1 MKFFAKTVGAE
12 EYEDCEAFVVYFNQ
26 CNDDEFEADPDG
38 DYLSLMLQIP
48 LKPEPTEGCNL
59 IVGVKCLSSAIQQ
72 ISLATESLLVQLS
85 EQAAAV
91 LGFSQVEV
99 AFAPLNSEA
108 MDNLENGLYRVVNG
122 QLKADSSQPDLT
134 WIVR

>member
-26 CNDDEFEADPDG
+26 CDDTEFEANPDR

-48 LKPEPTEGCNL
+48 LVPEPTDGCTL
-59 IVGVKCLSSAIQQ
+59 IVGVKCLSFAIQR
-72 ISLATESLLVQLS
+72 ISLATESLLVQLN
-85 EQAAAV
+85 EQATAL
-91 LGFSQVEV
+91 LGYSQVEV
-99 AFAPLNSEA
+99 AFSPRNVEA
-108 MDNLENGLYRVVNG
+108 MDDLENGLYRVFNG

-134 WIVR
+134 WIAR